1 MNREN
6 SYILWFKE
14 VDLKD
19 VPLVGG
25 KNAPNGFALP
35 SHAYRFFMEG
45 AGLDKRIREILKG
58 LDTHNISD
66 LRSRGRTI
74 REEILKAKMPP
85 ELKEVIVGAYAE
97 LCKEYGRNTD
107 VAVRSSATA
116 EDLPG
121 SSFAGQQ

>member
-25 KNAPNGFALP
+25 KNAALGEMYAHLLPLGINVPNGFALT

-45 AGLDKRIREILKG
+45 AGLDKRIREVLKG

-85 ELKEVIVGAYAE
+85 ELKEVIVEAYAE
-97 LCKEYGRNTD
+97 LCG
-107 VAVRSSATA
+107 
-116 EDLPG
+116 
-121 SSFAGQQ
+121 